1 MKMLN
6 IYTLIMLLS
15 SFLAAISQILL
26 KLSAKKNHKNWIM
39 EYINPFVISGY
50 LLLLLTMIMNIYAYS
65 GIDYKFGPILTTTS
79 YIVVVILSIYI
90 LKEKLNKNKII
101 GISLILIGIVIF
113 NIKI

>member
-1 MKMLN
+1 MLN

-65 GIDYKFGPILTTTS
+65 GIDYKFGPI
-79 YIVVVILSIYI
+79 
-90 LKEKLNKNKII
+90 KAD
-101 GISLILIGIVIF
+101 SLRMPGEIQDNPYATGHSKASTCCLAG
-113 NIKI
+113 K